1 MSAEKDPANVSRFGL
16 GEVRRRI
23 LSVPTLVAIIFAAG
37 AVGLVLWRVLDFEWE
52 EFWRNV
58 TGLNL
63 WYFLLAAVL
72 YYASFWF
79 RGVRWRSIFITSES
93 KTSSETDIVET
104 RSPTSLTMAGMILSG
119 WFVNSVM
126 FFRLG
131 DAYRG
136 WALADRSGGHTSTA
150 LGTVFAERVQ
160 DMVVVL
166 VLVLVSVTW
175 ALVVDG
181 FEASGAI
188 VDAAIIVI
196 AIAAGLVLLLLLM
209 LGLMG
214 TVGDRLASWMPSRLS
229 RQYVRF
235 QSGALAS
242 FEGRHLPYQ
251 IVLGVIGWIL
261 EIARFY
267 FVAEAMGLEM
277 ALSIA
282 MFAALA
288 NAILTTVPIPGGL
301 GIVETALIGVLLL
314 TGLNDTDAFTLTVL
328 DRMISWLSVVVL
340 GGIVFVLL
348 SMKRGERRR
357 TDAETDVQGVG

>member
-1 MSAEKDPANVSRFGL
+1 MPTLLSVVIGL
-16 GEVRRRI
+16 G
-23 LSVPTLVAIIFAAG
+23 II
-37 AVGLVLWRVLDFEWE
+37 GLVLWRVLEFEWT
-52 EFWRNV
+52 EFWSTV

-63 WYFLLAAVL
+63 WYYVLAGVL

-79 RGVRWRSIFITSES
+79 RGVRWRSIFISANS
-93 KTSSETDIVET
+93 KSSEERGVGGT
-104 RSPTSLTMAGMILSG
+104 RVPGSMTMGGLILSG

-136 WALADRSGGHTSTA
+136 WALANRSGGHTSTA

-160 DMVVVL
+160 DMAVVL
-166 VLVLVSVTW
+166 VLVVVAVVW

-181 FEASGAI
+181 FEASGAV

-196 AIAAGLVLLLLLM
+196 AVAAGLSLLLLVI

-214 TVGDRLASWMPSRLS
+214 TVGERLASWMPSRL
-229 RQYVRF
+229 RGQYLGF

-242 FEGRHLPYQ
+242 FEGKHLPYQ
-251 IVLGVIGWIL
+251 VLLGVIGWGL

-288 NAILTTVPIPGGL
+288 NAILTTIPIPGGL

-328 DRMISWLSVVVL
+328 DRTISWLSVVII
-340 GGIVFVLL
+340 GGVVFVLL

-357 TDAETDVQGVG
+357 AGAEPDAQSAG

>member
-1 MSAEKDPANVSRFGL
+1 MSSEKDPANVSRFGL
-16 GEVRRRI
+16 DEVRRRI

-63 WYFLLAAVL
+63 WYFLLAAAL

-93 KTSSETDIVET
+93 KNNSETDIVET

-214 TVGDRLASWMPSRLS
+214 TVGDRLASWMPSRLR

-357 TDAETDVQGVG
+357 TEAETDVQGTG